1 VIAPPTF
8 ASLQDYVSRP
18 GDVAFWSPYIAA
30 ILRRLPAIGRVS
42 G

>member
-8 ASLQDYVSRP
+8 ASLQDYVSRL
-18 GDVAFWSPYIAA
+18 GDVAFPPYIAA